1 MSHFAV
7 AVITD
12 GDKTVEEMLAPYQE
26 NSCSECPRKY
36 MEFFDTEGD
45 SRSEYHTGSAE
56 YVITDNGSLVRPWD
70 EMFRV
75 DGQKGCYGA
84 TTHKVPDHLR
94 RVNIP
99 YTMLYSSFDDY
110 MTEYCGEK
118 RDEETGRYGYWENP
132 NKKWDWWVIGGRW
145 RGTLRAID
153 GGRVEQ
159 PKSWLFN
166 VEDNFKYKDGYFDQ
180 ARLGDII
187 FDTDNERYQQAKRE
201 WQKWVEGKEVEGV
214 GEPWWNKNYYENKY
228 GTIDNYALC
237 ESTQWWRAV
246 ITPDGEW
253 REVGEMLW
261 WGISTEENGAI
272 VEWAKKFKARFI
284 DPYPDNYLLTVVDC
298 HI

>member
-75 DGQKGCYGA
+75 DGREGCYGA
-84 TTHKVPDHLR
+84 TTHKVPDNLR
-94 RVNIP
+94 RVSIP
-99 YTMLYSSFDDY
+99 YTLLYKSFDDY
-110 MTEYCGEK
+110 MTEWCGEE
-118 RDEETGRYGYWENP
+118 RDKETGRFGYWENP
-132 NKKWDWWVIGGRW
+132 NAKWDWWMFGGRW
-145 RGTLRAID
+145 RGRLRAHNGSRFD
-153 GGRVEQ
+153 M
-159 PKSWLFN
+159 PKPWSSVL
-166 VEDNFKYKDGYFDQ
+166 DTFKYKDGYFDQ
-180 ARLGDII
+180 ARLGDIV
-187 FDTDNERYQQAKRE
+187 FDIDKELYDRAVIQWKVD
-201 WQKWVEGKEVEGV
+201 VEGDEIDGVE
-214 GEPWWNKNYYENKY
+214 PSFYSAKYFKNQY
-228 GTIDNYALC
+228 GTRDNYALC

-253 REVGEMLW
+253 HEVGEMLW

-272 VEWAKKFKARFI
+272 VEWAKEFKARFI